1 MNKIKSITNENE
13 RISAEDLLNE
23 LSKYKSYKTYNNKSW
38 KYIYEFSKSRLLTE
52 LDYSGF
58 NSSIMDLN
66 YFITKYIADE
76 QKRAIS
82 LRMVY
87 VILAHTLII
96 MDFILK
102 DIAFLEQKD
111 RESKLSIGLKY
122 GNLGKEGIDKIISMA
137 MHISGVT
144 SANTIMKSLD
154 SIPVDILKDFFS
166 KNENAKKAFGWAK
179 ELSILAFSSTLIY
192 PNEIESSLKGV
203 LSVILDFLSID
214 RKTFF
219 ETK

>member
-1 MNKIKSITNENE
+1 MVFVQTIIHLVVLSEIFLKLFLIDHIVYDASSKI
-13 RISAEDLLNE
+13 
-23 LSKYKSYKTYNNKSW
+23 
-38 KYIYEFSKSRLLTE
+38 
-52 LDYSGF
+52 
-58 NSSIMDLN
+58 
-66 YFITKYIADE
+66 
-76 QKRAIS
+76 
-82 LRMVY
+82 
-87 VILAHTLII
+87 II

>member
-1 MNKIKSITNENE
+1 
-13 RISAEDLLNE
+13 
-23 LSKYKSYKTYNNKSW
+23 
-38 KYIYEFSKSRLLTE
+38 
-52 LDYSGF
+52 
-58 NSSIMDLN
+58 
-66 YFITKYIADE
+66 
-76 QKRAIS
+76 
-82 LRMVY
+82 MVY